1 MPIKKP
7 LNETIYKQRTRPI
20 QPEIRGD
27 WFRDQT
33 AIIHSQAFRRLKHK
47 TQVFFAPDNDH
58 ICTRIEHVMHVATIA
73 KTICMGLNKNGAETD
88 PEAAFAIGL
97 GHDLGHAPFGHE
109 GEFILDEI
117 MRKHSDRRFFHEI
130 NSYRVAE
137 YLAKDGKGLNLTWLV
152 KDGIITHNG
161 EQFEQYLEP
170 DTHEKD
176 LDAVNDRKVRPASPE
191 GCIVRFSDK
200 FAYLGRDIEDALTAG
215 VIKFETLPPEIKRFG
230 DSINTSIINY
240 LVNDL
245 INNSLKE
252 DKIGLSDAAF
262 EFLLLLRKH
271 NYQNIYTN
279 SELKAYRKQAAII
292 LNTIFEYFGQLFAKH
307 TFDYEVYTQM
317 DLNAD
322 RKFGKYLQDMHG
334 FYNDE
339 TDPAVI
345 LCDYISGMTDKYVLD
360 VIKQL
365 TVPKPLI

>member
-1 MPIKKP
+1 MKNP
-7 LNETIYKQRTRPI
+7 LSTEQYIRRTRPKD
-20 QPEIRGD
+20 PKIRGD

-33 AIIHSQAFRRLKHK
+33 AIIHSQPFMRLKHK

-58 ICTRIEHVMHVATIA
+58 ICTRIEHILHVATIA
-73 KTICMGLNKNGAETD
+73 KSICLGLNEAGHSTD
-88 PEAAFAIGL
+88 ADAAFAIGL

-117 MRKHSDRRFFHEI
+117 MRKHSDKRFFHEV

-137 YLAKDGKGLNLTWLV
+137 HIAENGLGLNLTYLV

-161 EQFEQYLEP
+161 EQFEQYLIP
-170 DTHEKD
+170 NEKLKK
-176 LDAVNDRKVRPASPE
+176 LDEITDRKVHPGSLE

-215 VIKFETLPPEIKRFG
+215 IIRYSELPEEIRRYGDNINGSVINL
-230 DSINTSIINY
+230 

-245 INNSLKE
+245 ITNSIKE
-252 DKIGLSDAAF
+252 NKIGLSDSAF
-262 EFLLLLRKH
+262 AFLLLLRKH

-279 SELKAYRKQAAII
+279 SDLKSYRKQASII
-292 LNTIFEYFGQLFAKH
+292 LNTIFEYFGQLYGNFHKE
-307 TFDYEVYTQM
+307 YERYAESKLQI
-317 DLNAD
+317 D
-322 RKFGKYLQDMHG
+322 RKFGKYLRDMHV
-334 FYNDE
+334 FYANEND
-339 TDPAVI
+339 PSVI

-365 TVPKPLI
+365 TVPKPVI